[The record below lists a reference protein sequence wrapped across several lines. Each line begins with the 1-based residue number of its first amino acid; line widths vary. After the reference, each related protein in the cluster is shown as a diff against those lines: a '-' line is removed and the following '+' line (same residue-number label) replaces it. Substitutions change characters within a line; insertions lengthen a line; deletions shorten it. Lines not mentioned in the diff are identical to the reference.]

1 MTKSIEICMADGL
14 CPDPLGE
21 LMRFPTAHRGPT
33 SKAEREEMGRKAGK
47 GGEGRLASD
56 TILAPDRR

>member
-1 MTKSIEICMADGL
+1 MTKSIEICLVAGL

-21 LMRFPTAHRGPT
+21 LIRFPRAHRGPT
-33 SKAEREEMGRKAGK
+33 SKAERGEMGRKAGK
-47 GGEGRLASD
+47 GGEGRLASH